1 MPSAI
6 EQTAQLV
13 KQPARLA
20 TGVRLPLTPIMRGHS
35 NPGERSNNGVGSR
48 GLDNN
53 GAKSGESGDRAG
65 RRALVRGCSQIAM
78 SRLTGK
84 CRHEGTEH
92 SHWQKPKMHTFNA
105 AQL

>member
-1 MPSAI
+1 MG
-6 EQTAQLV
+6 
-13 KQPARLA
+13 LA
-20 TGVRLPLTPIMRGHS
+20 GGVCTT
-35 NPGERSNNGVGSR
+35 V
-48 GLDNN
+48 
-53 GAKSGESGDRAG
+53 G
-65 RRALVRGCSQIAM
+65 RRTARVATELVGRVLLRGCSQIAM